1 MTRTLLQLSS
11 LLILFVSCKSYIPPG
26 AVLTEN
32 KREVIENKYFSNT
45 EKDYVYRA
53 NIEAFGNIISGLFIV
68 KKTGEN
74 LHRVVLTTD
83 FGFKMLD
90 VEVSQDS
97 FEIHFILEQLNRRA
111 FVKTLEQD
119 FKILLNP
126 AFKVY
131 ETFTDG
137 RSDIFKSKFEN
148 RNLFVFK
155 NLENNLIEEIKLMQ
169 NSKEIVSFS
178 FTSENNTFA
187 EKIKVK
193 HSDIDLKINL
203 TPNQK

>member
-1 MTRTLLQLSS
+1 LNRTLLQISS
-11 LLILFVSCKSYIPPG
+11 FILLFVSCKSYVPPG
-26 AVLTEN
+26 AVLTES
-32 KREVIENKYFSNT
+32 KREAIENNYFSNP

-53 NIEAFGNIISGLFIV
+53 NIEAYGNTFTGLFIV
-68 KKTGEN
+68 KKTDEN
-74 LHRVVLTTD
+74 IHRVVLTTD

-137 RSDIFKSKFEN
+137 RSDIFKTKFEN
-148 RNLFVFK
+148 RNVFVFK
-155 NLENNLIEEIKLMQ
+155 NLENNSIEEIKLMQ
-169 NSKEIVSFS
+169 NSKERVSFS

-193 HSDIDLKINL
+193 HSDLDLKINL
-203 TPNQK
+203 TPYQN

>member
-1 MTRTLLQLSS
+1 MTQILLKICSFLV
-11 LLILFVSCKSYIPPG
+11 LFVSCKSYVPPG
-26 AVLTEN
+26 AVLTDN
-32 KREVIENKYFSNT
+32 KREVVENNYFSNT

-53 NIEAFGNIISGLFIV
+53 NIEAYGNTFGGIFIV
-68 KKTGEN
+68 KKIGEN
-74 LHRVVLTTD
+74 LHRVVLTTE

-97 FEIHFILEQLNRRA
+97 FEIHFIIEQLNRKA
-111 FVKTLEQD
+111 FKKTLEQD

-131 ETFTDG
+131 ETYTDE

-148 RNLFVFK
+148 RNVFVFK

-169 NSKEIVSFS
+169 NSNEKVSFS

-193 HSDIDLKINL
+193 HSDLDLKINL
-203 TPNQK
+203 TPYQD